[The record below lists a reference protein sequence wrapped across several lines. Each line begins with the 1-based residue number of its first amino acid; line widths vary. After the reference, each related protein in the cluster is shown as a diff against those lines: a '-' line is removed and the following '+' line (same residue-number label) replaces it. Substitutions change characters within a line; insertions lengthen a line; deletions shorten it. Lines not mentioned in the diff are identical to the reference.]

1 MMTVENSIVF
11 VVDDDPSMRRGLHR
25 LILSAGYVVETFAS
39 AKDFLQRRPTKGPS
53 CLVLDV
59 KMPDISGL
67 DLQEELLSK
76 ENAIPI
82 IFISGHGDIPMSVKT
97 LKKGAV
103 NFLSKPVDEKDLL
116 DAIHEALQKDF
127 HSRSAQKEQ
136 EKIHHCLELLTP
148 REYEILRCVI
158 AGMLNKQIASD
169 LKISEV
175 TVKIH
180 RGRVME
186 KMCVDSVAALVRL
199 TEKMGIE
206 PLIHTS
212 KPNL

>member
-1 MMTVENSIVF
+1 MITVENSIVF
-11 VVDDDPSMRRGLHR
+11 VVDDDPSMRRGLQR
-25 LILSAGYVVETFAS
+25 LILSAGYAVETFAS
-39 AKDFLQRRPTKGPS
+39 ANEFLNRHPTKGPS

-103 NFLSKPVDEKDLL
+103 NFLRKPVDEKDLL
-116 DAIHEALQKDF
+116 DAIHEALKKDF
-127 HSRSAQKEQ
+127 HARSVQKEQ
-136 EKIHHCLELLTP
+136 GKIFRRLELLTP
-148 REYEILRCVI
+148 REYEILRYVI
-158 AGMLNKQIASD
+158 TGMLNKQIASA
-169 LKISEV
+169 LNISEI

-180 RGRVME
+180 RGRVMD
-186 KMCVDSVAALVRL
+186 KMDVDSVVALVRL
-199 TEKMGIE
+199 TEKVGIE
-206 PLIHTS
+206 PS
-212 KPNL
+212 KTHF

>member
-11 VVDDDPSMRRGLHR
+11 VVDDDPSMRRGLYR
-25 LILSAGYVVETFAS
+25 LILSAGYAVETFAS
-39 AKDFLQRRPTKGPS
+39 AKDFLKRHPTKGPS

-103 NFLSKPVDEKDLL
+103 NFLSKPVDEKDLF

-127 HSRSAQKEQ
+127 HSRTVQKEQ
-136 EKIHHCLELLTP
+136 EKILQRLELLTP
-148 REYEILRCVI
+148 REYEILRYVI
-158 AGMLNKQIASD
+158 AGMLNKQIASV

-180 RGRVME
+180 RGRVMD

-199 TEKMGIE
+199 TEKVGIE
-206 PLIHTS
+206 PLKTH
-212 KPNL
+212 L